1 MRSTIRFLAAA
12 GLALAAVPAGAASG
26 AGVPQ
31 DAYVGSH
38 WDEAPHAGTL
48 STAGSAAVAQ
58 TGLPDDAYV
67 GSHWSDDPSA
77 RSLPARPSPARPSQA
92 ATPDPRSS
100 TCSCPCLA
108 GAR

>member
-12 GLALAAVPAGAASG
+12 GLALAAVPAAAAPG
-26 AGVPQ
+26 AGVWQ

-38 WDEAPHAGTL
+38 WDEAPHAGL
-48 STAGSAAVAQ
+48 SAAGSAAVAR
-58 TGLPDDAYV
+58 TGLVLPDDAYV
-67 GSHWSDDPSA
+67 GSHWSDDPST
-77 RSLPARPSPARPSQA
+77 RLLPARPPPA

-108 GAR
+108 RAR